1 MPSRAVAPP
10 PTQARSRS
18 LSVLLSVVSLSCA
31 AIKARFFGIMSVSP
45 DKRRK
50 MESALEQIK
59 KYTVVVADTGDFN
72 GTFLIDINVILS
84 QFVFQGTSELFITD
98 RRDHRLCL

>member
-1 MPSRAVAPP
+1 MWLNPCVIGCYAMASRGPAPYAVA
-10 PTQARSRS
+10 RS
-18 LSVLLSVVSLSCA
+18 LRASDGRVSLCA

-50 MESALEQIK
+50 MASALEQIK

-72 GTFLIDINVILS
+72 GKFLLDHESVCLS
-84 QFVFQGTSELFITD
+84 GKFNAVYN
-98 RRDHRLCL
+98 

>member
-1 MPSRAVAPP
+1 
-10 PTQARSRS
+10 
-18 LSVLLSVVSLSCA
+18 
-31 AIKARFFGIMSVSP
+31 MSVSP

-72 GTFLIDINVILS
+72 GKCVIDDSV
-84 QFVFQGTSELFITD
+84 T
-98 RRDHRLCL
+98 

>member
-1 MPSRAVAPP
+1 MWLNPCVIGCYAMASRGPAPYAV
-10 PTQARSRS
+10 ARSRS
-18 LSVLLSVVSLSCA
+18 LRAADGRVSLCA

-50 MESALEQIK
+50 MASALEQIK

-72 GTFLIDINVILS
+72 GKFLLDIELVCLS
-84 QFVFQGTSELFITD
+84 GKFRAVYN
-98 RRDHRLCL
+98 

>member
-1 MPSRAVAPP
+1 
-10 PTQARSRS
+10 
-18 LSVLLSVVSLSCA
+18 
-31 AIKARFFGIMSVSP
+31 MSVSP

-72 GTFLIDINVILS
+72 GKFLITLDISINV
-84 QFVFQGTSELFITD
+84 T
-98 RRDHRLCL
+98 

>member
-1 MPSRAVAPP
+1 M
-10 PTQARSRS
+10 
-18 LSVLLSVVSLSCA
+18 
-31 AIKARFFGIMSVSP
+31 SP

-72 GTFLIDINVILS
+72 GTFLIDISVILS

>member
-1 MPSRAVAPP
+1 MAQSLRHWVLRDGVTRPRPLRSCALFPYLRASDG
-10 PTQARSRS
+10 R
-18 LSVLLSVVSLSCA
+18 VSLCA

-50 MESALEQIK
+50 MASALEQIK

-72 GTFLIDINVILS
+72 GKFLLDHESVCLS
-84 QFVFQGTSELFITD
+84 GKFRAVYN
-98 RRDHRLCL
+98 